1 MSAVEAAFAACAEI
15 TRTQARNFW
24 WGLRLL
30 PEPRRSALY
39 AIYAWMRAADDLVD
53 GTDGADPEE
62 LARRVAS
69 FRAHTDESLAGQ
81 GTGGAVWIALA
92 EVARRFP
99 LEAREFHEMLDGQL
113 ADVGEVR
120 CRTWE
125 ELRTVCYRVAGTVG
139 VVCVRIWGGPGG
151 GPIDPSAI
159 PLAID
164 RGIAFQLT
172 NILRDLREDA
182 ERCRSYLPLEE
193 YHAAGLTP
201 GDLLAW
207 RDPPACRAFLAA
219 QVERAGGHYRSS
231 EPLEALVDPPCR
243 PTLAAMTGI
252 YRELLARVAA
262 DPKRVVLGRRVS
274 VPAWRKF
281 AIAFRARR
289 A

>member
-1 MSAVEAAFAACAEI
+1 MSATDAAFAACAEI

-24 WGLRLL
+24 WGLRML

-53 GTDGADPEE
+53 GAEGEDPAE
-62 LARRVAS
+62 LERRVAS
-69 FRAHTDESLAGQ
+69 FRTRTDGALAGQ
-81 GTGGAVWIALA
+81 GSGGAVWIALA
-92 EVARRFP
+92 EVARRTP
-99 LEAREFHEMLDGQL
+99 LEPREFHEMLDGQL
-113 ADVGEVR
+113 ADVGPVR
-120 CRTWE
+120 CRTWAD
-125 ELRTVCYRVAGTVG
+125 LRTVCYRVAGTVG

-151 GPIDPSAI
+151 GPIDASAI

-172 NILRDLREDA
+172 NILRDLREDSA
-182 ERCRSYLPLEE
+182 RGRSYLPLAE

-207 RDPPACRAFLAA
+207 RDPPACRAFLAG
-219 QVERAGGHYRSS
+219 QVERARGHYRASA
-231 EPLEALVDPPCR
+231 PLDALVDPPCR

-252 YRELLARVAA
+252 YRALLERVAA
-262 DPKRVVLGRRVS
+262 DPRRVVLGRRVS
-274 VPAWRKF
+274 VPAWRKM

>member
-1 MSAVEAAFAACAEI
+1 MSASDAAFATCAEI

-24 WGLRLL
+24 WGLRML

-53 GTDGADPEE
+53 GVVGVAPDD
-62 LARRVAS
+62 LARRVAE
-69 FRAHTDESLAGQ
+69 FKGRTDGALAGNAAA
-81 GTGGAVWIALA
+81 GPIWVALA
-92 EVARRFP
+92 EVARRHP
-99 LEAREFHEMLDGQL
+99 LEPREFHEMLDGQL

-151 GPIDPSAI
+151 TPIADAAI

-172 NILRDLREDA
+172 NILRDVREDA
-182 ERCRSYLPLEE
+182 GRGRSYLPLEE

-207 RDPPACRAFLAA
+207 RDPPACRAFLAR
-219 QVERAGGHYRSS
+219 QVERARQHYRAS
-231 EPLEALVDPPCR
+231 EPLEAMVDPPCR
-243 PTLAAMTGI
+243 PTLVAMTGI
-252 YRELLARVAA
+252 YRELLERVAA
-262 DPKRVVLGRRVS
+262 DPRRAASGRRIA
-274 VPAWRKF
+274 VPAWRKM
-281 AIAFRARR
+281 AIAFRAKR

>member
-1 MSAVEAAFAACAEI
+1 MSATDAAFAACAEI

-24 WGLRLL
+24 WGLRML

-53 GTDGADPEE
+53 GAIGVPPGELEE
-62 LARRVAS
+62 RVAG
-69 FRAHTDESLAGQ
+69 FRARTDAALAGQ
-81 GTGGAVWIALA
+81 LGEGPLWIALA
-92 EVARRFP
+92 EVARRHP
-99 LEAREFHEMLDGQL
+99 LEPREFHEMLDGQL

-139 VVCVRIWGGPGG
+139 VVCVRVWGSPGG
-151 GPIDPSAI
+151 RPVDAAAI

-182 ERCRSYLPLEE
+182 AIGRSYLPLAE
-193 YHAAGLTP
+193 YHRAGLTP

-219 QVERAGGHYRSS
+219 QVERARELYRSS
-231 EPLEALVDPPCR
+231 AALDALIDPPCR

-252 YRELLARVAA
+252 YRELLERIASDPRRVI
-262 DPKRVVLGRRVS
+262 LGRRVS
-274 VPAWRKF
+274 LPAWRKL